1 MADTTKTRGL
11 GRGLAALVAEFP
23 GSGTVSVEIE
33 VDRIRANA
41 RQPRRTFDDTA
52 LNGLVE
58 SIRADGLV
66 QPIVVRDT
74 GDGFEIIAGERRWR
88 AARQAGLATIPAVV
102 RQADEREALILA
114 LAENVA
120 REDLNAVE
128 LARAYAVLADELDL
142 SQTEIARRVG
152 RSRPS
157 IANTIRLLELP
168 DDALALIAAGELSEG
183 HGRALLL
190 ASGQDERLALA
201 RRAIDRGWSVRDTE
215 AAARG
220 TGRAKPKPA
229 RRAGRWTRSWRTWPL
244 TPHGSRSTCAR
255 RFARARAAAVSR
267 STSRARPSWDES
279 STSSGPSACPGPTER
294 WYPAVALGRL
304 AQSVRAPL

>member
-1 MADTTKTRGL
+1 VADPTKARGL

-23 GSGTVSVEIE
+23 GGGGTASVEIE
-33 VDRIRANA
+33 LDRIRPNG
-41 RQPRRTFDDTA
+41 RQPRTSFDDGA
-52 LNGLVE
+52 LDGLVE
-58 SIRADGLV
+58 SIRAAGLV

-88 AARQAGLATIPAVV
+88 AARQAGLGTIPAIV
-102 RQADEREALILA
+102 RHADEREALILA

-152 RSRPS
+152 RSRPA

-168 DDALALIAAGELSEG
+168 DDVLGLIAAGELSEG

-190 ASGQDERLALA
+190 ANGQDESLALA
-201 RRAIDRGWSVRDTE
+201 RRAIQRGWSVRDTE

-220 TGRAKPKPA
+220 TGRKTPKPA
-229 RRAGRWTRSWRTWPL
+229 RRAGAMDEELAHLAVDAAWQSL
-244 TPHGSRSTCAR
+244 NL
-255 RFARARAAAVSR
+255 RAAVR
-267 STSRARPSWDES
+267 QGPRGGRVEIHFS
-279 STSSGPSACPGPTER
+279 SSAE
-294 WYPAVALGRL
+294 LGRIVDQL
-304 AQSVRAPL
+304 RAERVSWAD